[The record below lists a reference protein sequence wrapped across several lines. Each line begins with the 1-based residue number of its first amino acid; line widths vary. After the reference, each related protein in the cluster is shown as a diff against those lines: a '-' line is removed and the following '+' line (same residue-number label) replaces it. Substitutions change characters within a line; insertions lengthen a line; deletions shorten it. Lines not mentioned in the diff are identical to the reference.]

1 MQFLTLDAIKRH
13 LRLDN
18 DCEDA
23 ELELYGAAAE
33 ETVLAR
39 LNRSL
44 ADLKCAGHGEV
55 PKAVVTAALMITD
68 NFYQHRGTS
77 EPQNLYLIPYGVDA
91 LLMPLTIL

>member
-1 MQFLTLDAIKRH
+1 MQFLTIDSIKRH

-23 ELELYGAAAE
+23 ELELYGSAAE
-33 ETVLAR
+33 EMVLSR

-44 ADLKCAGHGEV
+44 PDLKCAGHGEI
-55 PKAVVTAALMITD
+55 PKSVVQAALMITD

-77 EPQNLYLIPYGVDA
+77 EPTNLYLIPYGVDA
-91 LLMPLTIL
+91 LLLPYTVL